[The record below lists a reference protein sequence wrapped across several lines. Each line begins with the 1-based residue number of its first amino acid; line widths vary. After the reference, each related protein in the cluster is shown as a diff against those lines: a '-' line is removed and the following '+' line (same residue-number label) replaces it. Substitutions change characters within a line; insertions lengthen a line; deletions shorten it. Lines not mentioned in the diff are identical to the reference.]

1 MTDSCAV
8 FLGYRLTGV
17 QLSVKFLDRRW
28 FALLRPECSDSGVI
42 VLKSPESRRNQPE
55 HARNRGKPVVWDS
68 LPYPTG
74 GSIVDFAPLNGGIK
88 GIPPMSFEEIPRG

>member
-1 MTDSCAV
+1 MTESCAV

-17 QLSVKFLDRRW
+17 RLSVTFWDGSA
-28 FALLRPECSDSGVI
+28 FALLRPECSYSGVI
-42 VLKSPESRRNQPE
+42 VFKSPESRRNQPE
-55 HARNRGKPVVWDS
+55 HARNRGNHVVLDP

-74 GSIVDFAPLNGGIK
+74 GSIVDFARLNGGIK